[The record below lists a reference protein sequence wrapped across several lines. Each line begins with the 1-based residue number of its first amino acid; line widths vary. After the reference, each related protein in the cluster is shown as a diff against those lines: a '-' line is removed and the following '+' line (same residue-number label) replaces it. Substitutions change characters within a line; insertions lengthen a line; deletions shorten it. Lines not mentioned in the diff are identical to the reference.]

1 MPSEA
6 AHVAKAERNERF
18 CDSVTR
24 NLVSA
29 QEPYHDWVVT
39 GLFYSILHYIDAYL
53 DVGLGVHPESH
64 FQRRGLVAKLHQLRP
79 LEGHYTTLYL
89 ISLETR
95 YGVSTFTEAD
105 VRDIRDN
112 YFTPLRNHI
121 RALLGV

>member
-1 MPSEA
+1 MT
-6 AHVAKAERNERF
+6 RF
-18 CDSVTR
+18 GNT
-24 NLVSA
+24 L
-29 QEPYHDWVVT
+29 
-39 GLFYSILHYIDAYL
+39 LHYIDAYL

>member
-24 NLVSA
+24 NLTSS
-29 QEPYHDWVVT
+29 QEHYHDWVVT
-39 GLFYSILHYIDAYL
+39 GLFYSVLHYVDAYL

-64 FQRRGLVAKLHQLRP
+64 FQRRGLVAKVHQVRP
-79 LEGHYTTLYL
+79 LERHYTTLYL

-95 YGVSTFTEAD
+95 YDVSTFTEAD
-105 VRDIRDN
+105 VLDIRAG
-112 YFTPLRNHI
+112 YFMPLRNHI